1 MQARAKSGSE
11 AQGTGSRAGS
21 DGSADLVGQARHTRH
36 PNSMRRRD
44 VGGCCRM
51 EMMSEEQ
58 GFVKT
63 PD

>member
-1 MQARAKSGSE
+1 MSPFAPVGRE

-44 VGGCCRM
+44 VGGCCGM
-51 EMMSEEQ
+51 EILSEEQ
-58 GFVKT
+58 GCVKT